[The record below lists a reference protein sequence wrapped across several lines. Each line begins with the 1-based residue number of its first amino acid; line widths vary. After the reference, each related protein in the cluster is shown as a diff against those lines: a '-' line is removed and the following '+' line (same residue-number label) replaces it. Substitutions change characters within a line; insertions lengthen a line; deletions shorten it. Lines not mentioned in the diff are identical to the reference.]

1 MSFILYLGKVITPTI
16 LTIAV
21 IYGLIEKKNVF
32 ELFLKGIVD
41 GEKIIIKLFPT
52 LLALLVAVGMLNSSG
67 VIEFISKKIIDIFP
81 FIKVYK
87 ELLPFILLRPISG
100 STSSA
105 IGTDLM
111 QKFGVDSSLGILVS
125 LIMGSTET
133 TIYVVSV
140 YGSKIGKKNMKPVLI
155 LGLLGDLICVLS
167 SILYFNL
174 FY

>member
-1 MSFILYLGKVITPTI
+1 MDFILYLGKVVTPIIFTMVV
-16 LTIAV
+16 L
-21 IYGLIEKKNVF
+21 YGLVEKKNVF
-32 ELFLKGIVD
+32 ELFLKGVVD

-52 LLALLVAVGMLNSSG
+52 LLALLIAVGMLNSSG
-67 VIEFISKKIIDIFP
+67 IIEFISSKIISIFP
-81 FIKVYK
+81 FIKTYQ
-87 ELLPFILLRPISG
+87 EILPFVLLRPISG
-100 STSSA
+100 STSTA

-111 QKFGVDSSLGILVS
+111 QKFGVDSNLGILIS

-155 LGLLGDLICVLS
+155 LGLLGDFICVLS